1 MILKTIDDK
10 SKQIETL
17 EELYSKSK
25 SEAQKKLIAI
35 DLKKVKSGY
44 EAEKENAYY
53 LDFEFEKS
61 KNLILIHDIRLEHDG
76 RTAQFD
82 HILISRFGIELLES
96 KSSTGTMTI
105 NLDGSIDIKNGKST
119 NTYPNPLE
127 QSKRHALVLQEFI
140 AASELLSKRIDILGG
155 IEISSRVLINPKTT
169 LTNSKLPESFERA
182 DSFISNRIKEIDN
195 MSLLKVLRIGS
206 KAYNINKAKEIAQMI
221 VDAHKPVEF
230 DYTKKFKISKEALI
244 KEEDV
249 STTIND
255 VAKSTIDNSKR
266 QCPRCKEGELVIRKS
281 KSQKAKEK
289 YENNEFLGC
298 SRYPKCRY
306 TEAITDSIS

>member
-17 EELYSKSK
+17 EDLYSRSK
-25 SEAQKKLIAI
+25 SEAQKKLIAS

-53 LDFEFEKS
+53 LDFELEKN
-61 KNLILIHDIRLEHDG
+61 KNLILIHDIRLEHEG

-82 HILISRFGIELLES
+82 HILISRFGIELLET
-96 KSSTGTMTI
+96 KSSKGTMTI
-105 NLDGSIDIKNGKST
+105 NKDGSIDIKNGKYT

-127 QSKRHALVLQEFI
+127 QSKRHALVLKEFL
-140 AASELLSKRIDILGG
+140 AASELLSKRINIFGG

-169 LTNSKLPESFERA
+169 LANSTLPEGFERA
-182 DSFISNRIKEIDN
+182 DSFISNRMKEIEN
-195 MSLLKVLRIGS
+195 ISVFKAVSLIS
-206 KAYNINKAKEIAQMI
+206 KGYNIEKAMEIAQMI
-221 VDAHKPVEF
+221 INAHQPLEF
-230 DYTKKFKISKEALI
+230 DYTKKFKISKEPQM
-244 KEEDV
+244 EEKD
-249 STTIND
+249 IPRAIEDNK
-255 VAKSTIDNSKR
+255 KSTIDNSKKK
-266 QCPRCKEGELVIRKS
+266 CPRCKEGELIVRKS

-306 TEAITDSIS
+306 TEAIVNH